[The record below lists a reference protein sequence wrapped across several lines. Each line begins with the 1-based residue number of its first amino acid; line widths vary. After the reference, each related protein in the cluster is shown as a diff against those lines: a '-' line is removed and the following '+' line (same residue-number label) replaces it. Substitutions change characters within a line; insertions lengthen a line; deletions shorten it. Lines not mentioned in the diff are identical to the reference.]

1 MLEEIST
8 DAYLRENFVP
18 FGELSEKWQTF
29 ILKDLARD
37 EKVQKMAVD
46 ATAKLH
52 LSGDQ
57 TNTSALLQQLE
68 ESFDPS
74 STKLQ
79 HDGQCMMETLS
90 FVHAYEDFGDPFA
103 PGYHRPRS
111 PEVKSIPSP
120 WGPMESACYK
130 EKAQIVWT
138 KYQGFGKLQ
147 RSVLMFCC
155 KVPSVSGIGNVE
167 TSVSK

>member
-90 FVHAYEDFGDPFA
+90 FVHAYDREGFPQ
-103 PGYHRPRS
+103 
-111 PEVKSIPSP
+111 SIPSP